1 MCWAQKCCYVIP
13 ANIGCV
19 LMGICSFLVSLF
31 MLSGCI
37 AYFIIEDEG
46 NRQLATSHDQ
56 YVKTLGLQLSMTSV
70 RILMAIAIIIA
81 VLGMMFSAML
91 VVGITKNK
99 PSFVLCYFA
108 FGIIITIVGQLSA
121 LLVLLEN
128 CWILALVLFIVSLI
142 HIHFMV
148 VVHTVYELMLRGKDF
163 RFHQQA
169 DDVDPLADCFDEDIE
184 RI

>member
-1 MCWAQKCCYVIP
+1 MCWSQKCCYVIP

-31 MLSGCI
+31 MLSGSI
-37 AYFIIEDEG
+37 AWLIIKDKET
-46 NRQLATSHDQ
+46 RQLSTPQVQ
-56 YVKTLGLQLSMTSV
+56 YMQTFGLHLSMTSV
-70 RILMAIAIIIA
+70 RILLVIAIVVA
-81 VLGMMFSAML
+81 LFGMMFSVML
-91 VVGITKNK
+91 VVGILKNK

-108 FGIIITIVGQLSA
+108 FGIIITIVCQLCA

-128 CWILALVLFIVSLI
+128 CWILALSLFIVSLF
-142 HIHFMV
+142 HIHFLV

-169 DDVDPLADCFDEDIE
+169 EDVDPLADCFDEDTE
-184 RI
+184 RL